1 MTGWLVASVLALGL
15 LYMAR
20 RVGRAEADAAR
31 LRRSLRAAETQI
43 ERMGRVGTLSDTDVR
58 DALLDR
64 VRAAR
69 GDVPAAISGDG
80 GDGT

>member
-1 MTGWLVASVLALGL
+1 MTGWLVASALALGL

-31 LRRSLRAAETQI
+31 LRRSLRAAEAQV
-43 ERMGRVGTLSDTDVR
+43 ERMGRVTTLSDTDVR
-58 DALLDR
+58 DALFER

-69 GDVPAAISGDG
+69 GDVSAAVSGDG
-80 GDGT
+80 DD